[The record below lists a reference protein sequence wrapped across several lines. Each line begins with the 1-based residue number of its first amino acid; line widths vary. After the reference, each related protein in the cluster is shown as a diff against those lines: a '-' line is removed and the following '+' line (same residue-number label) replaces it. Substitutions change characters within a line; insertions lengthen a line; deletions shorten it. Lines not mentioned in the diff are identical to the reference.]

1 MLQRYRVGVDIGKA
15 GGIALVNGEIVKVYS
30 MPLLGSK
37 NREVPDVLAINRL
50 LGLAMDRQQ
59 GFPTGSVVC
68 YVEEQSPR
76 RGQGVVSQGRLMLHY
91 GLILGTLISHGYP
104 VVTVRPM
111 DWKKRA
117 GLTMYKASTP
127 DKKRASVELASRLY
141 PKLADEL
148 RYKNQSDLL
157 GRASG
162 LAEALLIQRFG
173 E

>member
-15 GGIALVNGEIVKVYS
+15 GGIALVNGEIVKVYT

-68 YVEEQSPR
+68 YVEEQHPR
-76 RGQGVVSQGRLMLHY
+76 PGQGVVSSGRTMLHY
-91 GLILGTLISHGYP
+91 GMVMGALISYGYS
-104 VVTVRPM
+104 VVTVLPSQ
-111 DWKKRA
+111 WKKRA
-117 GLTMYKASTP
+117 GLTMPKASTP

-141 PKLADEL
+141 PALADEL
-148 RYKNQSDLL
+148 RPTSQKDLL

-162 LAEALLIQRFG
+162 LADALLIQRFG